1 MVGSVFAFCEDVH
14 GVEPIMLDT
23 NYRSSSMLVGF
34 SLEAG
39 YRRTLKSFSPELRL
53 NLLDPLPQERPDGW
67 PEELYWTPEWA
78 SLLDPNLPA
87 LCFVYPEGR
96 SSQWNRFEA
105 DAVAAIIA
113 LLRGRAAGLSGER
126 DPATGDM
133 LPRQDKP
140 YSPPEFWKKAVGVV
154 TPHRAQQG
162 LIAGRLQRTFPD
174 EDPNLIREAVDTVER
189 FQDQERDLIIAS
201 YALGDP
207 DAIADEDEF
216 LMSANRFNVMA
227 SRPRAKLIVFV
238 SREVSTTSPKT
249 RTSCADRG
257 CSRSSS
263 TPSAARSAPLSW
275 LHRERRSKGGSG
287 NAAVARVAPMKNMPS
302 FAIRSPG
309 APRIHDSRA
318 TLIPCSKEVA
328 WRT

>member
-23 NYRSSSMLVGF
+23 NYRSSSMLVSF

-78 SLLDPNLPA
+78 SLVDPNLPV

-105 DAVAAIIA
+105 DAVVAIIA

-140 YSPPEFWKKAVGVV
+140 YSPPEFWKKAIGVV

-174 EDPNLIREAVDTVER
+174 EDPNLIRDAVDTVER
-189 FQDQERDLIIAS
+189 FQGQERDLIIAS

-238 SREVSTTSPKT
+238 SREVVDHLPE
-249 RTSCADRG
+249 DPDILRG
-257 CSRSSS
+257 SRLLKVFVDSFC
-263 TPSAARSAPLSW
+263 
-275 LHRERRSKGGSG
+275 REERPAKLGFIENGE
-287 NAAVARVAPMKNMPS
+287 AKAV
-302 FAIRSPG
+302 PG
-309 APRIHDSRA
+309 
-318 TLIPCSKEVA
+318 T
-328 WRT
+328 